1 MNLIMKKTKT
11 SKIFALTMA
20 ALCVNSAIANEPLT
34 ADEEVKE
41 ELEVITVQG
50 YLGSVKKSILSKKAA
65 DSIVD
70 TIESEDLGK
79 FPDTNIAESLQR
91 VTGISIDRN
100 GGEGS
105 KVTVRGLGPEFNVA
119 TMNNRVLP
127 NPDGSRSFSFDILA
141 SEMVSGVDVYK
152 TSKAELSDGG
162 IGAVIDVRTTRPLD
176 LEEGLTAAASLKGM
190 YDELSEE
197 TDPQFSA
204 VTNYKNDD
212 GTFGLSVS
220 VASHKRNARSD
231 YINTSGWDQIEF
243 DLDANG
249 ANELVA
255 MTPWGIAYGTESVL
269 RERDSAM
276 VVFQVAPSDDLILTV
291 DGLYSQYET
300 YSSYNQIAHWWGGIY
315 SSNAGPGS
323 VKVDENGTLVYW
335 AGHGAP
341 TEMVHSTGHRPT
353 ETYMTGF
360 NVEKYFD
367 DGSFLT
373 LDVSYAKS
381 QNTAGGTQSFAV
393 SGFRNDTASSSIF
406 QLIPGDTVP
415 SLTFPVYDENGN
427 ATGEYSSNPGYLTD
441 KSRLA
446 NHFMV
451 VEGDNNED
459 TIKDI
464 KLDYTSE
471 FEFGPITTIKLG
483 AFANERTFQRT
494 RIRSADEANNG
505 TSTSFGDDIPDEVG
519 ILIQP
524 SNFLGEANGSFP
536 TAWLETDNEALR
548 AYYESDDFVK
558 NGAYYNQ
565 RVDENGNPI
574 PNLDFTP
581 AIELANSP
589 GVSERNIGLYVSADL
604 EGNLGSL
611 PWSGNLGLRFV
622 QTEQTSNG
630 WGEEI
635 IDISPSPDDPTIS
648 IVTTT
653 EPKPLEVKRTYE
665 EVLPS
670 LNLKLETSDT
680 TDMRFSA
687 SQTITRPELNKIGV
701 DVGYN
706 TRPSQGGFFGAS
718 GGNPYLKPYKANN
731 LDWAANW
738 YINESSYLGVAYTYK
753 DIKDYIADGEKETQ
767 ISGYDF
773 IESRPFNLGE
783 LTISSVEVAANF
795 VFDFLPGPLSGLGT
809 QINYTFA
816 DSDSA
821 SIKTSEYSVGF
832 HGLSDTANFIV
843 FYEYEGLSLRASY
856 NWREKYITEFS
867 YNSTVAAYGQWDASA
882 SYEFNDH
889 FSIFAE
895 GVNLTKEATSGYQDI
910 ANQFN
915 YYNYYGRRVALGIRA
930 KF

>member
-1 MNLIMKKTKT
+1 MNKNKKR
-11 SKIFALTMA
+11 SNKILTLSFLALSINT
-20 ALCVNSAIANEPLT
+20 ALANEQEP
-34 ADEEVKE
+34 DETENE
-41 ELEVITVQG
+41 IEVITVKG
-50 YLGSVKKSILSKKAA
+50 YLGSVKKSILSKKMA
-65 DSIVD
+65 DTIVD

-119 TMNNRVLP
+119 TLNNRILP

-141 SEMVSGVDVYK
+141 SEMVSGVDVFK
-152 TSKAELSDGG
+152 TSKAELADGG
-162 IGAVIDVRTTRPLD
+162 IGAVIDVRTLKPLD
-176 LEEGLTAAASLKGM
+176 LEEGFSGAASAKAM
-190 YDELSEE
+190 YDELSGE
-197 TDPQFSA
+197 TDPQISA
-204 VTNYKNDD
+204 VSSFKNDS
-212 GTFGLSVS
+212 GSFGMSLS

-231 YINTSGWDQIEF
+231 YINTSGWDLIEY

-255 MTPWGIAYGTESVL
+255 MAPWGIAYGSESVE
-269 RERDSAM
+269 RERNSAM
-276 VVFQVAPSDDLILTV
+276 AVIQLAPTDDLVFTL

-300 YSSYNQIAHWWGGIY
+300 FSSYNQIAHWWGGIY
-315 SSNAGPGS
+315 NSNAGLGS
-323 VKVDENGTLVYW
+323 VKVDDNGTLVYW

-367 DGSFLT
+367 NGASLV

-393 SGFRNDTASSSIF
+393 SGFRNTTESSSIF

-415 SLTFPVYDENGN
+415 SLTFPVYDESGN
-427 ATGEYSSNPGYLTD
+427 PTGEYSANPGYLTD
-441 KSRLA
+441 KSLLA

-451 VEGDNNED
+451 IEGDNNKDE
-459 TIKDI
+459 IKDV
-464 KLDYTSE
+464 KLDFNIP
-471 FEFGPITTIKLG
+471 FELGPISALKLG
-483 AFANERTFQRT
+483 IFANEREFQRT

-519 ILIQP
+519 VLIEP
-524 SNFLGEANGSFP
+524 SDFLSEAQGSFP

-548 AYYESDDFVK
+548 AYYESDAFVK
-558 NGAYYNQ
+558 NGEFYNQ
-565 RVDENGNPI
+565 RVDENGNEI

-581 AIELANSP
+581 AVELANSP
-589 GVSERNIGLYVSADL
+589 GVGERNIGAYVHADL
-604 EGNLGSL
+604 EGELGSM
-611 PWSGNLGLRFV
+611 PWSGNLGVRFV

-653 EPKPLEVKRTYE
+653 EPKPLEVTRTYE

-670 LNLKLETSDT
+670 FNLKLETTSN
-680 TDMRFSA
+680 TDVRFSA

-718 GGNPYLKPYKANN
+718 GGNPYLKPYKASN
-731 LDWAANW
+731 LDLAANW
-738 YINESSYLGVAYTYK
+738 YINETSYLGVAYTYK
-753 DIKDYIADGEKETQ
+753 DINDFIADGEKETK

-816 DSDSA
+816 QSDSA
-821 SIKTSEYSVGF
+821 SLKTEEYNVGF
-832 HGLSDTANFIV
+832 MGLSDTANFIV

-856 NWREKYITEFS
+856 NWREKYIYEFA

-882 SYEFNDH
+882 SYDISKNV
-889 FSIFAE
+889 SIFAE

-910 ANQFN
+910 PNQFN
-915 YYNYYGRRVALGIRA
+915 DYNYYGRRISLGLRVS
-930 KF
+930 F